1 MVAVAVELVPEV
13 VVIISSNICM
23 SDNGNIVRSIR
34 VIVVVLVVFIEV
46 GLVVVVGE

>member
-1 MVAVAVELVPEV
+1 MLEV
-13 VVIISSNICM
+13 VVISSSNICM
-23 SDNGNIVRSIR
+23 SDNGSIVRSIR